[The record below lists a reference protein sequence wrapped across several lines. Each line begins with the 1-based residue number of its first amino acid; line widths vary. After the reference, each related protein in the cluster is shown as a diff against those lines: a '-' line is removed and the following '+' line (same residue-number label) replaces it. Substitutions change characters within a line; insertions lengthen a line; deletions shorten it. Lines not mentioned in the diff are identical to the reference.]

1 MPKFEIEVC
10 RIGYGARTISVEA
23 ETLAEAER
31 EALDSAGDYEF
42 SEHDADYGLTSDAP
56 LSITN
61 DIKEEIEE
69 VCSYLGGEVDD
80 FVGNFLEGD
89 NFELNLTHVYMRCAK
104 IQAAL
109 QVEVFHSFQFPGRD
123 LTFNV
128 SSLRDYQDM
137 VDGLK
142 KYWESENE

>member
-1 MPKFEIEVC
+1 MPKFEIEIC
-10 RIGYGARTISVEA
+10 RIGYGARTFSVEA
-23 ETLAEAER
+23 ETLAEAEK

-42 SEHDADYGLTSDAP
+42 NEHSSDYCLTSDTP
-56 LSITN
+56 SGLTK

-89 NFELNLTHVYMRCAK
+89 NFELNHTHVYLRCAK

-109 QVEVFHSFQFPGRD
+109 QVSVFHSFQFPGRD

-128 SSLRDYQDM
+128 SSLRDYHDM
-137 VDGLK
+137 VAELK